1 MATTQNFKMLPSFYQ
16 TCLQA
21 SLTQAQ
27 YLTLQILILLLQ
39 SHRTVQL
46 ERLAALFPQ
55 PITFES
61 RRESSA
67 KTRTFVSLLPF
78 LRFPMFMGFIVAAQ

>member
-1 MATTQNFKMLPSFYQ
+1 MLPSFYQ
-16 TCLQA
+16 ACLQA

-46 ERLAALFPQ
+46 ERLAALFPN

-61 RRESSA
+61 RRRNLSTGQ
-67 KTRTFVSLLPF
+67 K
-78 LRFPMFMGFIVAAQ
+78 M